1 MAASRFALPR
11 RPVGVPPNPSATTA
25 TLGGMAR
32 RADPER
38 IDEARRAALCNALTG
53 TGMSPETA
61 ERWLAAW
68 ADEAASRGLQRS
80 AAYWTAAAVWIAAER
95 VKRRGVC

>member
-1 MAASRFALPR
+1 
-11 RPVGVPPNPSATTA
+11 
-25 TLGGMAR
+25 
-32 RADPER
+32 
-38 IDEARRAALCNALTG
+38 
-53 TGMSPETA
+53 MSPETA

>member
-1 MAASRFALPR
+1 MAASPFCAAPQAR
-11 RPVGVPPNPSATTA
+11 RRATQPVSDDRDAR
-25 TLGGMAR
+25 GMAR

-61 ERWLAAW
+61 ERWLTAW